1 MMVSL
6 GAALMTLVSSYGFL
20 LIVGAAGVSVDVSHV
35 AASIAAGIGFLDAGV
50 ISCTA
55 ATRSV

>member
-6 GAALMTLVSSYGFL
+6 GAVLMTLVSAYGFL
-20 LIVGAAGVSVDVSHV
+20 PIVGAAGVSVDVSRV
-35 AASIAAGIGFLDAGV
+35 VASIAAGIGFLDAGV

-55 ATRSV
+55 AARSV